1 MSALFRVDEV
11 YAKGMLSPICFELK
25 AEQRVVLFGESGTGK
40 SVLFRALADLIPHD
54 GQVTLN
60 DKTQTDIC
68 PEHWRRQVMYFS
80 AETGWWKETA
90 DAHFETLPT
99 NEQLEAVGLSQQ
111 QLKQPI
117 SQLSSG
123 EKQRLALLRGLSY
136 QPTVLLLD
144 EITANL
150 DKVATLK
157 VEAVV
162 KDYCQ
167 THSAA
172 MLWISHDEAQKNRL
186 ADEAHQW
193 PIESLYQNAE
203 QSKTKSQ
210 QACSEAPSAEEV
222 S

>member
-1 MSALFRVDEV
+1 MSALFQVKEV

-25 AEQRVVLFGESGTGK
+25 TQQSVVLFGESGTGK

-99 NEQLEAVGLSQQ
+99 HEQLDAVGLSQQ

-136 QPTVLLLD
+136 QPIVLLLD

-186 ADEAHQW
+186 ADEAYQW

-203 QSKTKSQ
+203 CSKTKSE
-210 QACSEAPSAEEV
+210 QACSEAPSEEEV

>member
-1 MSALFRVDEV
+1 MSTLLNVEQV
-11 YAKGMLSPICFELK
+11 HSKGMLSAISFELHAAQK
-25 AEQRVVLFGESGTGK
+25 VVLFGESGTGK
-40 SVLFRALADLIPHD
+40 SVLFRALADLIPHQ
-54 GQVTLN
+54 GQVSLSG
-60 DKTQTDIC
+60 KAQTDIC

-80 AETGWWKETA
+80 AETAWWKETA
-90 DAHFETLPT
+90 DVHFDTLPSS
-99 NEQLEAVGLSQQ
+99 EQLEAVGLTIE
-111 QLKQPI
+111 QLTQPI
-117 SQLSSG
+117 SGLSSG

-186 ADEAHQW
+186 ADPENQWDIEA
-193 PIESLYQNAE
+193 LYQDTA
-203 QSKTKSQ
+203 QSDSKSQ
-210 QACSEAPSAEEV
+210 QACSEDV